1 MFIYKDMGFQEGE
14 ETNVVVHPLA
24 QYEDSLDNLRDLLGI
39 DLDNPENANQPGFF
53 NLEGESSSPMKNGK
67 QLVSKGG

>member
-24 QYEDSLDNLRDLLGI
+24 QYEDSLDNLRVLGI
-39 DLDNPENANQPGFF
+39 DLDNPEKCRPAGFF
-53 NLEGESSSPMKNGK
+53 NLRD
-67 QLVSKGG
+67 